1 MVTVSATERPQEER
15 DDEQPDLVLRD
26 APEPAHRA
34 GPGLAARRHKSW
46 ESRFKRGLGE
56 AGEASDKI
64 SRGTGWEILSY
75 LLAGMTVYGGFGWV
89 IGHFTHIQILF
100 PIGMV
105 IGVAISLGWVVYRFG
120 RN

>member
-1 MVTVSATERPQEER
+1 MVSDPEVQWDGGREETTSPQG
-15 DDEQPDLVLRD
+15 
-26 APEPAHRA
+26 PA
-34 GPGLAARRHKSW
+34 GKGLASRRHQTW

-75 LLAGMTVYGGFGWV
+75 LLSGMTVYGGVGWV
-89 IGHFTHIQILF
+89 IGHFTHIQIFF

-105 IGVAISLGWVVYRFG
+105 IGLAISLGWVVYRFG
-120 RN
+120 RK